1 MTANCTC
8 FRFAPAVNNVIWRFL
23 TGRTT
28 DQRSEETA
36 LLTDYV
42 VKTTRAV
49 LPDTL
54 ANILQVKSGTAF
66 KIMR

>member
-1 MTANCTC
+1 M
-8 FRFAPAVNNVIWRFL
+8 NNVIWRFL